1 VLPLL
6 LLLLLPLLLLTRL
19 LQPRCCWQCLLS
31 EVLQLQRRT
40 TEALAQ
46 QGRLP
51 LVHLAA
57 H

>member
-19 LQPRCCWQCLLS
+19 LQPRCCWQCRLS